1 MDNAAFNQVTASTT
15 DMAKMIAQGQADLL
29 EAISTCTR
37 GTPIAPFFDMAT
49 QMHRSAMDNL
59 HLVLDVAGQEP
70 MQPSTKTSAQA
81 VKKTVN
87 TQADMMA
94 EADAKAVAA
103 GAKVKKEAPA
113 KMVDVASTDKM
124 AAIYDDL
131 TAVTGIGPS
140 TMKKL
145 HEEGIRTVSDL
156 ASTSSKDLTALLEKA
171 NVRIKKYSPAD
182 WIADAKNLLKASKA
196 A

>member
-1 MDNAAFNQVTASTT
+1 MDNAAYNQFTAATT
-15 DMAKMIAQGQADLL
+15 DMAKMIVQGQADLL
-29 EAISTCTR
+29 ETFSATAK
-37 GTPIAPFFDMAT
+37 GTPVAPFFDMTT
-49 QMHRSAMDNL
+49 QLHRSAMDNL
-59 HLVLDVAGQEP
+59 HLVLDVAGKEP
-70 MQPSTKTSAQA
+70 MQSSTKTPAETVKKAVDAQA
-81 VKKTVN
+81 DVMV
-87 TQADMMA
+87 
-94 EADAKAVAA
+94 EAGVKAVAA
-103 GAKVKKEAPA
+103 GAKVKKEVAA
-113 KMVDVASTDKM
+113 KMAEVASTDKM